1 MASRQYVYWM
11 ILRLSVKASAPSCGT
26 SVCRPTSACLMNGIV
41 AANGISPWARTFV
54 APREARD
61 GPDDMEGPLGGER
74 ARRREKSQ
82 VERVLPDEERARPIV
97 RAIRIRVVAI
107 EQGLVDAVVLKS
119 HARQPSEA
127 LRDIRAGDADQ
138 VEARGHLVLGLDNG
152 RMDPGMSQIVGHAIH
167 ERGLGGE
174 ALEALEE
181 QELGPAVE
189 DDPVGGGDEGL
200 DAEGQLAIAAKQ
212 PHRRPVEEA
221 RTEVRRLPRRVPRV
235 ARHAV
240 GLDEPVRL
248 RARPAGEVA
257 PLAERGREP
266 AQVGGDEEDVPAGP
280 GEGLR
285 KEVKANLARRLPVL
299 ARDEHDAARGGRG
312 RCHAPS
318 VGDSPAATQDQE
330 ADAGVLR

>member
-1 MASRQYVYWM
+1 MVLNRHPLQ
-11 ILRLSVKASAPSCGT
+11 SA
-26 SVCRPTSACLMNGIV
+26 
-41 AANGISPWARTFV
+41 
-54 APREARD
+54 
-61 GPDDMEGPLGGER
+61 
-74 ARRREKSQ
+74 
-82 VERVLPDEERARPIV
+82 
-97 RAIRIRVVAI
+97 
-107 EQGLVDAVVLKS
+107 
-119 HARQPSEA
+119 EA

-138 VEARGHLVLGLDNG
+138 VEARGHLVLDLDDG
-152 RMDPGMSQIVGHAIH
+152 RMDAGMSQIVGHAID

-174 ALEALEE
+174 ALEPLEQ
-181 QELGPAVE
+181 QELGSAVE

-200 DAEGQLAIAAKQ
+200 DAEGQLAVAPKQ

-221 RTEVRRLPRRVPRV
+221 ETEVHRVPRRVPRV
-235 ARHAV
+235 AGHAV
-240 GLDEPVRL
+240 GIHEPIRL

-266 AQVGGDEEDVPAGP
+266 AQVGGDEQDVPAGP

-285 KEVKANLARRLPVL
+285 EEVKADLARRLPVL

-318 VGDSPAATQDQE
+318 VGDSAAATQDRQ